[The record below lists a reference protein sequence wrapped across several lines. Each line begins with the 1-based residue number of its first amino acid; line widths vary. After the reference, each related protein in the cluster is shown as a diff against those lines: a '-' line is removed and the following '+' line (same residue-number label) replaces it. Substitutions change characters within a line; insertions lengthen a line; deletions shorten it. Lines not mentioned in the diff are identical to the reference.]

1 MIVLVKPSPPP
12 VTELD
17 SGALEKLKS
26 KHISCTCILNLSLIE
41 IYIYRV
47 ISCFIEKSLTVNFQM
62 FIFSHIKFI
71 LMLN

>member
-17 SGALEKLKS
+17 SGALEKLKVN
-26 KHISCTCILNLSLIE
+26 ISCTCILNLSLIE